1 MGLVD
6 RNRLERPNTD
16 ISHYLGVVVD
26 NKDPEF
32 RGRAK
37 IKVFGVFEDIPD
49 EDLPWAHQRFEQ
61 SYGIRGGSGRISVP
75 KLGSVVHVQFNNGNY
90 YSPEYKAV
98 QELSPDLIEEI
109 RNSYDGA
116 HSLIYDGIER
126 LKMFYTVEKGLVIDL
141 KDSKII
147 IRNDNSILIT
157 HADDTSSIEL
167 KGGKI
172 TKYADQEIENTAI
185 TRIKHSSEEVWVD
198 GKTTNLGH
206 SPLFSAVCAE
216 PLWDFLKKLAI
227 SVDSKIP
234 ATPGVNSTLASS
246 FEQLAT
252 SQTVRVTRDNFNE
265 YPVNPLNPESPAGTS
280 NNLLS
285 AIARA
290 TLDAIGVT
298 GGTSGTS
305 GIGRV

>member
-1 MGLVD
+1 MTL
-6 RNRLERPNTD
+6 
-16 ISHYLGVVVD
+16 ISRENLIDSNIEVAHFLGTVID

-32 RGRAK
+32 KGRAK
-37 IKVFGVFEDIPD
+37 IRVFGVYDGVEDA
-49 EDLPWAHQRFEQ
+49 DLPWSHQRFDM
-61 SYGIRGGSGRISVP
+61 SYGLGGGSGRMSVP

-98 QELSPDLIEEI
+98 QELSPDLIDEI
-109 RNSYDGA
+109 RASYDGA

-126 LKMFYTVEKGLVIDL
+126 LKMYYTVEKGLVIDL
-141 KDSKII
+141 KESKII

-172 TKYADQEIENTAI
+172 TKYADQEIENTAV
-185 TRIKHSSEEVWVD
+185 TRIKHSSEEVWMD

-206 SPLFSAVCAE
+206 SPVFSAICAE

-227 SVDSKIP
+227 AVDAKLP
-234 ATPGVNSTLASS
+234 VTPGVNSTLAQS

-252 SQTVRVTRDNFNE
+252 SQTVRVTRENSPDLPTIPAQNSQ
-265 YPVNPLNPESPAGTS
+265 PVSLP
-280 NNLLS
+280 S
-285 AIARA
+285 AA
-290 TLDAIGVT
+290 T
-298 GGTSGTS
+298 GGTGAT
-305 GIGRV
+305 GG

>member
-1 MGLVD
+1 MGLV
-6 RNRLERPNTD
+6 NRDKLERPNIE
-16 ISHYLGVVVD
+16 ISHYLGVVID

-37 IKVFGVFEDIPD
+37 IRVFGVFDELPD
-49 EDLPWAHQRFEQ
+49 TDLPWSHQRFEQ
-61 SYGIRGGSGRISVP
+61 SYGLNGGSGRMSVP
-75 KLGSVVHVQFNNGNY
+75 KLGSVVHVQFNNGNF

-98 QELSPDLIEEI
+98 QELSPDLIDEI
-109 RNSYDGA
+109 RASYDGA
-116 HSLIYDGIER
+116 HSVIYDGIER
-126 LKMFYTVEKGLVIDL
+126 LKMYYTVEKGMVIDL

-172 TKYADQEIENTAI
+172 TKYADQEIENTAV
-185 TRIKHSSEEVWVD
+185 TRIKHSSEEVWMD

-206 SPLFSAVCAE
+206 SPVFSAVCAE

-227 SVDSKIP
+227 SVDSKMP
-234 ATPGVNSTLASS
+234 ASPGVNSTLASS

-252 SQTVRVTRDNFNE
+252 SQTVRVTRENTPDLPAVPAQNNF
-265 YPVNPLNPESPAGTS
+265 PVSLPATGATGTTG
-280 NNLLS
+280 
-285 AIARA
+285 A
-290 TLDAIGVT
+290 TGST
-298 GGTSGTS
+298 GG
-305 GIGRV
+305 

>member
-1 MGLVD
+1 MGQVN
-6 RNRLERPNTD
+6 RNKLESSN
-16 ISHYLGVVVD
+16 SESQHYLGVVVD

-37 IKVFGVFEDIPD
+37 IKVFGMFEDIAD
-49 EDLPWAHQRFEQ
+49 EDLPWAHQRFEM
-61 SYGIRGGSGRISVP
+61 SYGLKGGSGRVSIP

-109 RNSYDGA
+109 KRSYDGA

-141 KDSKII
+141 KDSKIV

-172 TKYADQEIENTAI
+172 TKYADQEIENVAVS
-185 TRIKHSSEEVWVD
+185 RIKHTSEEVWMD
-198 GKTTNLGH
+198 GKATNLGH

-216 PLWDFLKKLAI
+216 PLWDFLKKLSMA
-227 SVDSKIP
+227 VDSKMP
-234 ATPGVNSTLASS
+234 ATPGVNSSLASS
-246 FEQLAT
+246 FEQLST
-252 SQTVRVTRDNFNE
+252 STTVRVTRENF
-265 YPVNPLNPESPAGTS
+265 PDD
-280 NNLLS
+280 
-285 AIARA
+285 A
-290 TLDAIGVT
+290 TEIT
-298 GGTSGTS
+298 GG
-305 GIGRV
+305 GRPT

>member
-6 RNRLERPNTD
+6 RNKLEKPNTE
-16 ISHYLGVVVD
+16 ILHYLGVVVN

-32 RGRAK
+32 KGRAK
-37 IKVFGVFEDIPD
+37 VRVFGIFD
-49 EDLPWAHQRFEQ
+49 ELADADLPWSHQRFEQ
-61 SYGIRGGSGRISVP
+61 SYGLGGGSGRISVP

-98 QELSPDLIEEI
+98 QELSPDLIDEI
-109 RNSYDGA
+109 RVSYDGA

-126 LKMFYTVEKGLVIDL
+126 LKMYYTVEKGLIIDL
-141 KDSKII
+141 KESKII

-157 HADDTSSIEL
+157 HADDTASIEL

-172 TKYADQEIENTAI
+172 TKYADQEIENTAV
-185 TRIKHSSEEVWVD
+185 TRIKHSSEEVWMD

-227 SVDSKIP
+227 SVDSKMP

-252 SQTVRVTRDNFNE
+252 SQTVRVTRENAPDFPTVPADANS
-265 YPVNPLNPESPAGTS
+265 PVGIPNPTGSTIAGATG
-280 NNLLS
+280 S
-285 AIARA
+285 ATGTTGFFGI
-290 TLDAIGVT
+290 TGV
-298 GGTSGTS
+298 
-305 GIGRV
+305 

>member
-6 RNRLERPNTD
+6 RNKLEKPNIEIT
-16 ISHYLGVVVD
+16 HYLGVVVD

-37 IKVFGVFEDIPD
+37 IRVFGIFDQLEDA
-49 EDLPWAHQRFEQ
+49 DLPWSYQRFEQ
-61 SYGIRGGSGRISVP
+61 SYGLGGGSGRISVP

-109 RNSYDGA
+109 RASYDGA

-126 LKMFYTVEKGLVIDL
+126 LKIYYTVEKGLVIDL
-141 KDSKII
+141 KESKII

-185 TRIKHSSEEVWVD
+185 TRIKHSSEEVWMD

-227 SVDSKIP
+227 SVDSKLP

-252 SQTVRVTRDNFNE
+252 SQTVRVTRENAPEFPVV
-265 YPVNPLNPESPAGTS
+265 PVNNDSPVGIPNPTG
-280 NNLLS
+280 
-285 AIARA
+285 A
-290 TLDAIGVT
+290 TGAGVT
-298 GGTSGTS
+298 GATGTTGFV
-305 GIGRV
+305 GITGV

>member
-1 MGLVD
+1 MTLV
-6 RNRLERPNTD
+6 NSKRLKQSNAEIT
-16 ISHYLGVVVD
+16 HYLGVVVD

-37 IKVFGVFEDIPD
+37 VKVFGLFDDIPD
-49 EDLPWAHQRFEQ
+49 ADLPWAYQRFDM
-61 SYGIRGGSGRISVP
+61 SFGLGGGSGRMSVP

-98 QELSPDLIEEI
+98 QELSPDLIDEI
-109 RNSYDGA
+109 SRSYDGA
-116 HSLIYDGIER
+116 HSLIYDGIEQ
-126 LKMFYTVEKGLVIDL
+126 LKIYYTVEKGLVIDL
-141 KDSKII
+141 KESKII

-157 HADDTSSIEL
+157 HADETSSIEL

-185 TRIKHSSEEVWVD
+185 TRIKNSSEEVWMD

-227 SVDSKIP
+227 AVDTKLP
-234 ATPGVNSTLASS
+234 ATPGVMSTLASS

-252 SQTVRVTRDNFNE
+252 SQTVRVTRENFPEVPSVPAENNF
-265 YPVNPLNPESPAGTS
+265 PVSLGPTGATGTTG
-280 NNLLS
+280 
-285 AIARA
+285 A
-290 TLDAIGVT
+290 T
-298 GGTSGTS
+298 GG
-305 GIGRV
+305 

>member
-6 RNRLERPNTD
+6 RNKLEKPNTE
-16 ISHYLGVVVD
+16 IAHYLGVVVD

-32 RGRAK
+32 KGRAK
-37 IKVFGVFEDIPD
+37 VRVFGIFD
-49 EDLPWAHQRFEQ
+49 ELADADLPWSHQRFEQ
-61 SYGIRGGSGRISVP
+61 SYGLGGGSGRISVP

-98 QELSPDLIEEI
+98 QELSPDLIDEI
-109 RNSYDGA
+109 RASYDGA

-126 LKMFYTVEKGLVIDL
+126 LKMYYTVEKGLVIDL
-141 KDSKII
+141 KESKII

-157 HADDTSSIEL
+157 HADDTASIEL

-172 TKYADQEIENTAI
+172 TKYADQEIENTAV
-185 TRIKHSSEEVWVD
+185 TRIKHSSEEVWMD

-227 SVDSKIP
+227 SIDSKMP

-252 SQTVRVTRDNFNE
+252 SQTVRVTRENAPEFPAVPANTDS
-265 YPVNPLNPESPAGTS
+265 PTGIPNPTGA
-280 NNLLS
+280 
-285 AIARA
+285 
-290 TLDAIGVT
+290 GVT
-298 GGTSGTS
+298 GAGVTGSATGPTGAT
-305 GIGRV
+305 GITGV

>member
-6 RNRLERPNTD
+6 RNKLEKPNIE
-16 ISHYLGVVVD
+16 ISHYLGVVID

-32 RGRAK
+32 KGRAK
-37 IKVFGVFEDIPD
+37 VRVFGVFDELEDG
-49 EDLPWAHQRFEQ
+49 DLPWAYQRFEQ
-61 SYGIRGGSGRISVP
+61 SYGLGGGSGRMSVP

-90 YSPEYKAV
+90 YSPEYKAA
-98 QELSPDLIEEI
+98 QELAPDLIDEI
-109 RNSYDGA
+109 RASYEGA
-116 HSLIYDGIER
+116 HSIIYDGIER
-126 LKMFYTVEKGLVIDL
+126 LKMYYTVEKGLVIDL
-141 KDSKII
+141 KESKII

-157 HADDTSSIEL
+157 HADDTASIEL

-185 TRIKHSSEEVWVD
+185 TRIKHSSEEVWMD

-216 PLWDFLKKLAI
+216 PLFDFLKKLAI
-227 SVDSKIP
+227 SVDSKMP

-252 SQTVRVTRDNFNE
+252 SQTVRVTRE
-265 YPVNPLNPESPAGTS
+265 
-280 NNLLS
+280 
-285 AIARA
+285 
-290 TLDAIGVT
+290 
-298 GGTSGTS
+298 TSGTS
-305 GIGRV
+305 GITGV

>member
-6 RNRLERPNTD
+6 RNKLEKPNIE

-32 RGRAK
+32 KGRAK
-37 IKVFGVFEDIPD
+37 IRVFGVFDELEDA
-49 EDLPWAHQRFEQ
+49 DLPWSHQRFEQ
-61 SYGIRGGSGRISVP
+61 SYGLGGGSGRISVP

-157 HADDTSSIEL
+157 HADDTASIEL

-185 TRIKHSSEEVWVD
+185 TRIKHSSEEVWMD

-206 SPLFSAVCAE
+206 SPLFSALCAE
-216 PLWDFLKKLAI
+216 PLWDFLKKLAVA
-227 SVDSKIP
+227 VDSKMP

-246 FEQLAT
+246 FEQLST
-252 SQTVRVTRDNFNE
+252 SQTVRITRENAPNFPATPASTN
-265 YPVNPLNPESPAGTS
+265 SPTGVP
-280 NNLLS
+280 NN
-285 AIARA
+285 
-290 TLDAIGVT
+290 
-298 GGTSGTS
+298 GTSGT
-305 GIGRV
+305 GGATGA

>member
-32 RGRAK
+32 KGRAK
-37 IKVFGVFEDIPD
+37 IRVFGVFDPDILD

-61 SYGIRGGSGRISVP
+61 SYGLGGGSGRMSVP

-98 QELSPDLIEEI
+98 QELAPDLIEEI
-109 RNSYDGA
+109 SASYDGA
-116 HSLIYDGIER
+116 HSIIYDGIER
-126 LKMFYTVEKGLVIDL
+126 LKMYYTVEKGLVIDL
-141 KDSKII
+141 KESKII

-185 TRIKHSSEEVWVD
+185 TRIKHSSEEVWMD

-227 SVDSKIP
+227 SIDSKLP

-252 SQTVRVTRDNFNE
+252 SQTVRVTRENSPDF
-265 YPVNPLNPESPAGTS
+265 PVVPINNDSPVGIPNPTGA
-280 NNLLS
+280 
-285 AIARA
+285 
-290 TLDAIGVT
+290 GVT
-298 GGTSGTS
+298 GAGVTGSATGPTGAT
-305 GIGRV
+305 GITGV

>member
-6 RNRLERPNTD
+6 RSKLEKSNAE

-37 IKVFGVFEDIPD
+37 IRVFGAFEEDIPD

-61 SYGIRGGSGRISVP
+61 SYGLRGGSGRISVP

-109 RNSYDGA
+109 SNSYDGA

-172 TKYADQEIENTAI
+172 TKYADQEIENTAV
-185 TRIKHSSEEVWVD
+185 TRIKHSSEEVWMD

-216 PLWDFLKKLAI
+216 PLFDFLKKLAI
-227 SVDSKIP
+227 AVDSKIP

-246 FEQLAT
+246 FEQLST
-252 SQTVRVTRDNFNE
+252 SQTVRVTRENYTD
-265 YPVNPLNPESPAGTS
+265 YPVVPADPNNPVGTPNSLLNTLAQA
-280 NNLLS
+280 
-285 AIARA
+285 AIN
-290 TLDAIGVT
+290 TIN
-298 GGTSGTS
+298 GTSGTS
-305 GIGRV
+305 GIGTV

>member
-6 RNRLERPNTD
+6 RNKLEKPNTE

-32 RGRAK
+32 KGRAK
-37 IKVFGVFEDIPD
+37 IRVFGVFDQLEDA
-49 EDLPWAHQRFEQ
+49 DLPWSHQRFEQ
-61 SYGIRGGSGRISVP
+61 SYGLGGGSGRISVP

-98 QELSPDLIEEI
+98 QELSPDLIDEI
-109 RNSYDGA
+109 RTSYDGA

-141 KDSKII
+141 KESKII

-185 TRIKHSSEEVWVD
+185 SRIKHSSEEVWMD

-206 SPLFSAVCAE
+206 VPLFSAVCAE
-216 PLWDFLKKLAI
+216 PLWDFLKKLSV
-227 SVDSKIP
+227 SVDSKLP
-234 ATPGVNSTLASS
+234 ATPGVNSTLAAS

-252 SQTVRVTRDNFNE
+252 SQTVRVTRENSPELPSAPINSNS
-265 YPVNPLNPESPAGTS
+265 PVGIPNPTGP
-280 NNLLS
+280 
-285 AIARA
+285 
-290 TLDAIGVT
+290 GVT
-298 GGTSGTS
+298 GPGPGSTGFT
-305 GIGRV
+305 GITGV

>member
-1 MGLVD
+1 MTLID
-6 RNRLERPNTD
+6 RNRLEKSNSE

-37 IKVFGVFEDIPD
+37 VRIFGLFD
-49 EDLPWAHQRFEQ
+49 ELSDTDLPWSHQRFEQ
-61 SYGIRGGSGRISVP
+61 SYGLGGGSGRVSIP

-109 RNSYDGA
+109 KSSYDGA

-126 LKMFYTVEKGLVIDL
+126 LKIYYTVEKGLVIDL
-141 KDSKII
+141 KESKII

-157 HADDTSSIEL
+157 HADDTASIEL

-185 TRIKHSSEEVWVD
+185 TRIKHSSEEVWMD

-206 SPLFSAVCAE
+206 TPLFSAVCAE

-227 SVDSKIP
+227 SVDSKMP

-252 SQTVRVTRDNFNE
+252 SQTVRVTRENSPDFPVV
-265 YPVNPLNPESPAGTS
+265 PVNESSPVGISNPTGPIDLSPLASLFSSTGP
-280 NNLLS
+280 
-285 AIARA
+285 
-290 TLDAIGVT
+290 T
-298 GGTSGTS
+298 GG
-305 GIGRV
+305 IID

>member
-1 MGLVD
+1 MTFITRESLIDSNMEV
-6 RNRLERPNTD
+6 
-16 ISHYLGVVVD
+16 SHFLGTVID

-32 RGRAK
+32 KGRAK
-37 IKVFGVFEDIPD
+37 IRVFGVYDGVEDA
-49 EDLPWAHQRFEQ
+49 DLPWSHQRFDM
-61 SYGIRGGSGRISVP
+61 SYGLGGGSGRMSVP

-98 QELSPDLIEEI
+98 QELSPDLIDEI
-109 RNSYDGA
+109 RASYDGA

-126 LKMFYTVEKGLVIDL
+126 LKMYYTVEKGLVIDL
-141 KDSKII
+141 KESKII

-172 TKYADQEIENTAI
+172 TKYADQEIENTAV
-185 TRIKHSSEEVWVD
+185 TRIKHSSEEVWMD

-206 SPLFSAVCAE
+206 SPVFSAICAE

-227 SVDSKIP
+227 AVDAKLP
-234 ATPGVNSTLASS
+234 VTPGVNSTLAQS

-252 SQTVRVTRDNFNE
+252 SQTVRVTRENSPDLPTIPAQNSQ
-265 YPVNPLNPESPAGTS
+265 PVSLP
-280 NNLLS
+280 S
-285 AIARA
+285 AA
-290 TLDAIGVT
+290 T
-298 GGTSGTS
+298 GGTGAT
-305 GIGRV
+305 GG